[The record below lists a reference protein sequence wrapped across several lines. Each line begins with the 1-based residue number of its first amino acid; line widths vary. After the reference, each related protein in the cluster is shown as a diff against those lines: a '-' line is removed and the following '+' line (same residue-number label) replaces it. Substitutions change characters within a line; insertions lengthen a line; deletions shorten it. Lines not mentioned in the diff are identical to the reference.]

1 MSTIQTNKEHTSLLR
16 YIILV
21 IFMLIIY
28 SNATVIRGYL
38 IIMYPLL
45 LVFIIAD
52 VALYKKKLHIN
63 FIDVLWY
70 LIILY
75 LLISLPFSYDFKES
89 LIHII
94 YYTIMIVVMTL
105 LKSSKDMQLRL
116 IKIFYVSAILY
127 AMITLSSFFIRGLIP
142 DYFNFLFDSDRIHRI
157 ESEISRGAFSGL
169 AGEVSYNMYTIA
181 VGFGIV
187 ISNLL
192 VSKRLSKFNTVLVII
207 MAVSLLLT
215 QKRSVIVV
223 IFLILLFILIVLKNN
238 KAVTKRAFKLLLA
251 LVAIAIVV
259 VIVFP
264 DVLRVFNR
272 FFVDDKLYLSG
283 RNELWAY
290 AKDMFLD
297 RPLFGYGV
305 GSYNI
310 YCNNMGYFSGALHAH
325 NIYIQMLAETGIVGF
340 MLFMVAFISSLLKTV
355 EITRKTMMTSN
366 NSTLK
371 VIILFSLYMQLFFLL
386 YGFVGIPLYNF
397 TQLLV
402 YLISVSIIHYVKIGI
417 NADSCSLRKVKV

>member
-28 SNATVIRGYL
+28 SNATVIRRYL

-89 LIHII
+89 LIYII
-94 YYTIMIVVMTL
+94 YYVIMIIVMIL
-105 LKSSKDMQLRL
+105 LKSSKNIQLGL
-116 IKIFYVSAILY
+116 IKTFYIVAILY
-127 AMITLSSFFIRGLIP
+127 SVITLIAFFNHNLIINH
-142 DYFNFLFDSDRIHRI
+142 FSFLFDYDRLLRI
-157 ESEISRGAFSGL
+157 KTEISRNAFSGL
-169 AGEVSYNMYTIA
+169 AGEVSYNMFTIA

-223 IFLILLFILIVLKNN
+223 LFLILAFMIIVLRKNR
-238 KAVTKRAFKLLLA
+238 AATKRTFKILLA

>member
-28 SNATVIRGYL
+28 SNATVIRRYL

-63 FIDVLWY
+63 SIDVLWY

-89 LIHII
+89 LIYII
-94 YYTIMIVVMTL
+94 YYVIMINVMIL
-105 LKSSKDMQLRL
+105 LKSSKNIQLGL
-116 IKIFYVSAILY
+116 IKTFYIVAILY
-127 AMITLSSFFIRGLIP
+127 SVITLIAFFNHNLIINH
-142 DYFNFLFDSDRIHRI
+142 FSFLFDYDRLLRI
-157 ESEISRGAFSGL
+157 KTEISRNAFSGL
-169 AGEVSYNMYTIA
+169 AGEVSYNMFTIA

-192 VSKRLSKFNTVLVII
+192 VSKRLSKYNTVLVII

-223 IFLILLFILIVLKNN
+223 LFLILAFMIIVLRKNR
-238 KAVTKRAFKLLLA
+238 AATKRTFKILLA

-283 RNELWAY
+283 RDELWGY
-290 AKDMFLD
+290 AKDMFSD

-310 YCNNMGYFSGALHAH
+310 YCNDRGYFSGARHAH

-340 MLFMVAFISSLLKTV
+340 MLFMAAFLTSLLKTV
-355 EITRKTMMTSN
+355 AITRKIMMTSN
-366 NSTLK
+366 NSALK

-386 YGFVGIPLYNF
+386 YGFVGIPLYNY

-402 YLISVSIIHYVKIGI
+402 YFISVSLIYYVNTEI
-417 NADSCSLRKVKV
+417 NVGRCSLRKVKV

>member
-28 SNATVIRGYL
+28 SNATVIRRYL

-70 LIILY
+70 LIFLY

-89 LIHII
+89 LIYII
-94 YYTIMIVVMTL
+94 YYVIMIIVMIL
-105 LKSSKDMQLRL
+105 LKSSKNIQQGL
-116 IKIFYVSAILY
+116 IKLFYRVALLY
-127 AMITLSSFFIRGLIP
+127 SVITIISFFVRDLIP
-142 DYFNFLFDSDRIHRI
+142 KHFSFLFF
-157 ESEISRGAFSGL
+157 SERLLLIRNEINRGAFSGL
-169 AGEVSYNMYTIA
+169 AGEVANNMFSISIGLG
-181 VGFGIV
+181 VLLNNIIV
-187 ISNLL
+187 NKKRSLINLTL
-192 VSKRLSKFNTVLVII
+192 III
-207 MAVSLLLT
+207 MVASLLLT

-223 IFLILLFILIVLKNN
+223 LFLLLILMTVALKNN
-238 KAVTKRAFKLLLA
+238 RTAVKRGCKLILTLIIIAILLA
-251 LVAIAIVV
+251 SISLD
-259 VIVFP
+259 FST
-264 DVLRVFNR
+264 VFNR
-272 FFVDDKLYLSG
+272 FTVGQGLNLSG
-283 RNELWAY
+283 RDELWAY

-340 MLFMVAFISSLLKTV
+340 MLFMAAFLTTLMETV
-355 EITRKTMMTSN
+355 KIMRNTMKLTDKSE
-366 NSTLK
+366 LK
-371 VIILFSLYMQLFFLL
+371 VASLFSLYMQLFFLL
-386 YGFVGIPLYNF
+386 YGFSGNPLYNF
-397 TQLLV
+397 TQLFV
-402 YLISVSIIHYVKIGI
+402 YFIAVSIGQYVKIEINDNKGLLKRGI
-417 NADSCSLRKVKV
+417 I